1 MVFDPGG
8 FSQLLLEFTVF
19 EETFS
24 NRTPCFLLF
33 PLANQLYFDLE
44 INRWQ
49 RARNEIMLFNFSY
62 LTTCFFH

>member
-24 NRTPCFLLF
+24 NPTPCFLLF
-33 PLANQLYFDLE
+33 LLANQFYFDLK
-44 INRWQ
+44 
-49 RARNEIMLFNFSY
+49 
-62 LTTCFFH
+62 